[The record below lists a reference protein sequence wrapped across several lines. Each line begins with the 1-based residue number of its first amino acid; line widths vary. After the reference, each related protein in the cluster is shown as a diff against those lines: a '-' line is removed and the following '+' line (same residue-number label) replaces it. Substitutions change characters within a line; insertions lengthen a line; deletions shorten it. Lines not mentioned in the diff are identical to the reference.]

1 MQPSLWNFFQ
11 PQLPTTMATPP
22 EPLPTNIPQTE
33 PTGHPPQ
40 IGLTNYNDH
49 LTPGFTPTQSQGI
62 PMSQDTNL
70 TTDTQSQ
77 NTTRKPPP
85 NEPIP
90 QQHSQQTQPVLPLRR
105 ANDNNPWGDATHLE
119 KPHNHF
125 QLLSKN
131 VGTLNTTS
139 LDMLAIATGLQELHA
154 SMFLGQETN
163 TPWNPKNLQNV
174 ASQCHQ
180 IYTNK
185 KIATSS
191 AKKSA
196 MACTNQAAPS
206 PLHWADGPVE

>member
-1 MQPSLWNFFQ
+1 
-11 PQLPTTMATPP
+11 
-22 EPLPTNIPQTE
+22 
-33 PTGHPPQ
+33 
-40 IGLTNYNDH
+40 
-49 LTPGFTPTQSQGI
+49 
-62 PMSQDTNL
+62 MSQDTNL

-105 ANDNNPWGDATHLE
+105 ANNNNPWGDATHLE

-191 AKKSA
+191 SQEKCDGTYQPGGTITLA
-196 MACTNQAAPS
+196 
-206 PLHWADGPVE
+206 LGRWASRVIDQGCDKQLGRWSYLELVGRYGK